1 MNILRKSITPKVG
14 TLKSIKIY
22 NLVENLIKTKSK
34 KTQAANIRNI
44 KGVGL
49 ENILNFTKSTL

>member
-1 MNILRKSITPKVG
+1 MNILRKSITSKVG

-22 NLVENLIKTKSK
+22 NLVENLIKTKRK

-44 KGVGL
+44 KGDRAIKYFKL
-49 ENILNFTKSTL
+49 H